1 MIRHDLCKQDK
12 NGHIS
17 QDEMDST
24 LLTLLKTESYKP
36 AAAREIVKDIFNDL
50 DLNQD
55 GQVNKR
61 EFLIATSQSDILTTI
76 LCTAAEK
83 EKQMLK
89 RVMKPG
95 ETGETPPGE
104 LLEAEAAVSKRSK
117 KKSKKKKKKKDVLD
131 KYISPRSSRGGS
143 PTPEF
148 TRMSRRRSIF

>member
-1 MIRHDLCKQDK
+1 
-12 NGHIS
+12 
-17 QDEMDST
+17 MDST

-36 AAAREIVKDIFNDL
+36 AVAREIVKDIFNDL

-83 EKQMLK
+83 EKLIMK
-89 RVMKPG
+89 RVMKPA
-95 ETGETPPGE
+95 ETETPSGE